1 MEYNQMARQVVDFQR
16 MSFENWYNAVS
27 MIQDQAK
34 SSMDLVLGQTRWMP
48 EDSRQSIQN
57 WIDVMHQERAR
68 FKNYVEKGFDDLEKF
83 VAEGSK
89 TAAKTMKKQAANQ

>member
-1 MEYNQMARQVVDFQR
+1 MEYNQMAKQVVDFQR

-34 SSMDLVLGQTRWMP
+34 SSMDMMLGQTRWVP
-48 EDSRQSIQN
+48 EDRRQSIQH
-57 WIDVMHQERAR
+57 WIDVMQQERAR
-68 FKNYVEKGFDDLEKF
+68 FKNYVEKGCVDLEKF

-89 TAAKTMKKQAANQ
+89 TGAKSIKKQAANQ